1 MYQCINFKEK
11 LKHRKS
17 TLRNDIRERRVLEN
31 WKTNSRI
38 DEPYDLRVD
47 VVVYK
52 LSNRQ
57 ILNSPSSNEERE
69 QSLLRAATSWIS
81 ATVSFKLR
89 EHLFNN
95 VASNWQRGNVRFSN
109 FSRLY
114 AVAFDRRF
122 ESDRKLTLSRERVA
136 LLLLLKIVSC
146 RIEVELFKIIPFESI
161 FGIYHWIDSHELVDS
176 DDIFEFREF
185 TKFSAN
191 TFYSFKYRRRK
202 Y

>member
-114 AVAFDRRF
+114 AVAFNRRF
-122 ESDRKLTLSRERVA
+122 ESDRKLTLSLERVA

-161 FGIYHWIDSHELVDS
+161 FGIYQWIDSHELVDS